1 MDLNEYNSVMSNVGA
16 LNNQVA
22 NAQTAAEAAKAK
34 ITETI
39 GDVITGEGIKEFIG
53 KAVSPMA
60 TSLLK
65 KAGIGTKDLEDLKS
79 GKLSKL
85 LARKLQEKLGD
96 KTPEQILKDKA
107 QAAKDALQKKADNL
121 PDPLRN
127 RGNEDVQSQAD
138 AEPGKSVEEPPSNLV
153 NDEDI
158 DNEAQGAL
166 NDLKSALKSPAA
178 ADAAEEGGD
187 IGTNDLASS
196 LDNPFSFKS
205 FVKNNVDGYDDA
217 TDDLFE
223 GARTQLKSLA
233 DLDFSTPTGNISLSG
248 GPTSAP
254 SSAADLGNIP
264 EAGPSNI
271 PEGSRLL
278 DPEIDDD
285 FSLQT
290 PSQISGSLQNVFVTR
305 PPEDQQTGTQ
315 PATNE
320 NTSGSNAPLQNDEG
334 GNIADLANK
343 DTGASSSSGDA
354 SLANSTART
363 TAAADEDEG
372 VESLAKKLLTTS
384 AETDEIPGIGE
395 VVGPLLAVGAGL
407 AAIFDANEHEAK
419 PATINPSFQFL

>member
-16 LNNQVA
+16 LNNQIVNSA
-22 NAQTAAEAAKAK
+22 SAAEAAKNK

-60 TSLLK
+60 SAALK
-65 KAGIGTKDLEDLKS
+65 KIGVGAKDLEDLK
-79 GKLSKL
+79 GGNISKL
-85 LARKLQEKLGD
+85 LARRLQEKLGG
-96 KTPEQILKDKA
+96 KTPEQFLQEKA
-107 QAAKDALQKKADNL
+107 QAAKDALQKKANNL
-121 PDPLRN
+121 TDPIRN
-127 RGNEDVQSQAD
+127 RGNQDVENRAD

-166 NDLKSALKSPAA
+166 DDLKSALKAPAA
-178 ADAAEEGGD
+178 ADAAEEGGE
-187 IGTNDLASS
+187 DLASS

-205 FVKNNVDGYDDA
+205 FIKKNVDGYDDA
-217 TDDLFE
+217 TDDIFE
-223 GARTQLKSLA
+223 GARTELKSLS
-233 DLDFSTPTGNISLSG
+233 DLDFSAPTGNISLSG
-248 GPTSAP
+248 GPTLAP
-254 SSAADLGNIP
+254 SSTANLGNIP

-271 PEGSRLL
+271 PEGSRLV
-278 DPEIDDD
+278 DPEIDDE

-290 PSQISGSLQNVFVTR
+290 PSQLSGSLQNVFVTR

-343 DTGASSSSGDA
+343 DTGASSSSGDG

-363 TAAADEDEG
+363 TAATDEDEG
-372 VESLAKKLLTTS
+372 VENLAKKLLTTS
-384 AETDEIPGIGE
+384 AETDEIPVIGE
-395 VVGPLLAVGAGL
+395 AIGPLLAVGAGL
-407 AAIFDANEHEAK
+407 AAIFDANEHHAK